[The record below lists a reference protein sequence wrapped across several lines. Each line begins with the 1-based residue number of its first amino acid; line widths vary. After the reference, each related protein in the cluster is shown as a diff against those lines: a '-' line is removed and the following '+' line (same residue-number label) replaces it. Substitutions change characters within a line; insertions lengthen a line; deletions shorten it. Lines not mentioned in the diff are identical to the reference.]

1 MAHADFVHLHLHTE
15 YSLLDGACRLDKLIE
30 KAHELK
36 FPALAITDHG
46 AMHGVVDFYKEAR
59 AKGIKPII
67 GCEVYVAP
75 GSRLEKKSSTG
86 GKDVYNHLVLLAKN
100 EVGYKN
106 LVKLT
111 TAAHLEGYYYKPRID
126 KEILAA
132 HKEGLIALSGCLASE
147 VPQAI
152 MKDQLAQARDAMD
165 WFKQTLGAE
174 NFYLEL
180 QNHGIAEQA
189 KVNKHLIAWA
199 KEFGLKCVAT
209 NDVHYVEKKHS
220 HAHDCLVCI
229 GTQSLLSDPKRMSAG
244 YVPEQFFL
252 RSADEMKA
260 RFTELPEAV
269 TNTLEVAEK
278 CNVEFDFKTLHYP
291 LFDPPEHFTREGYLR
306 HLLAD
311 ALFRRYTIH
320 AKAQGQEFVVEGID
334 DPKRL
339 PTYQPN
345 EPLTP
350 ALSPGEREKR
360 APSSDMAMAVTGSAD
375 SQIMESVAPLSP
387 LPGGEGQGEGE
398 RKADIHDPAI
408 ATAIK
413 VVIDRLQVELGVIEK
428 TGFISYFLI
437 VADFVQYGRSKGIAC
452 VARGSAAGSLVTY
465 LLEIANVDPIRYG
478 LLFERFLNPERVNPP
493 DIDIDFADD
502 RRADVIE
509 YVRQKYGRDA
519 VAQIITF
526 GTMGAKSVVRDVGRV
541 MGLSYGECDRLAK
554 MVPAE
559 LKMSLEKA
567 LKQSPELKQAYE
579 TEETTRELIDTAFV
593 LEDLARN
600 TSVHAA
606 GVVIGAEP
614 LVNLLP
620 LKTDEDGA
628 LVTQYPMNPVG
639 ELGLLKMDFLGLKTL
654 TVIRNT
660 CDMILKTR
668 GLVVDVDQLPLDDK
682 KTYDLLNRAETLGVF
697 QLESGGMR
705 DLCRKFQIASVE
717 HITALVALYRPG
729 PMDLIPEFIKRR
741 HGEVKV
747 EYEHPLLE
755 PIAKETYGIL
765 IYQEQVMQAAQILGG
780 YTLGGAD
787 LLRRAMGKKKVEE
800 MQQHRESFVK
810 GSLEKNKIPK
820 AKANQIFDLLEKFA
834 GYGFNKSHAAAYA
847 VVAYQT
853 AYLKANYPVEFLCA
867 MMTNDMGDTAK
878 LAQFIAEARTMG
890 LEVLAPDVNES
901 QVFFAPAAG
910 GGSGSGT
917 GVPPVPPEG
926 ILPAIAGQKGNSGET
941 PGDTGKM
948 PVPLTF
954 VGFDKQRPAGIRWR
968 NLPHWQQE
976 GVTYFVTFRLA
987 DSLPQSVSGKW
998 RLEREQAL
1006 RALEQPPELSATNSG
1021 QKTPEAEPAEV
1032 ARRGQMEEITKT
1044 FRERLEAFLDEGRG
1058 ECWLKNPAV
1067 AEVVE
1072 QALRH
1077 FDGERY
1083 VLGSYVIMPNH
1094 VHVLVRPLMNHALS
1108 EILHSWKSFT
1118 AKEANKILQRS
1129 GEFWQDES
1137 FDHIV
1142 RNEHA
1147 LENFAA
1153 YIEANP
1159 RYAGLSAG
1167 NYRVG
1172 GGSGTLEQSTSG
1184 TGVPPVHPEGIWPAA
1199 AGQKGNS
1206 GETPGDTGKMPVLLG
1221 ERKVIRFGLAAIKGV
1236 GESAV
1241 QIMLKARA
1249 EGGKFTSLADLCE
1262 RVDGRAVTRK
1272 TLEAL
1277 IKTGACD
1284 GFGQNRATLF
1294 AQIDR
1299 TLARAASIVSD
1310 RQKGQ
1315 SSLFG
1320 VLEEKAS
1327 SVMPEAIS
1335 SLPEWP
1341 QHELLAHEKE
1351 LLGFYVTGHPLT
1363 PFAPILEKYCLA
1375 TTSKLAELP
1384 NRSLT
1389 RIGGLIAAAQHGVS
1403 KKSGKPYSMV
1413 TLEDLEGTVQILV
1426 MNENY
1431 DKFRALLELNK
1442 AIMVVGE
1449 VNTGED
1455 RPKIF
1460 PQEMFPLEDAPKKY
1474 TKQVH
1479 FRLQTA
1485 HLQPES
1491 MNSVME
1497 IVAAHPGRCPLM
1509 FCFRYPTG
1517 QAVFVQPHERYG
1529 VLPSREL
1536 QAAIDEKF
1544 GTDTYYVKVDL
1555 SLPEKQN
1562 RWGKKADFN
1571 GGGGDE

>member
-1 MAHADFVHLHLHTE
+1 MSHSDFVHLHLHTE
-15 YSLLDGACRLDKLIE
+15 YSLLDGACRLDKLVE

-36 FPALAITDHG
+36 FPSLAITDHG

-59 AKGIKPII
+59 SKGVKPII

-86 GKDVYNHLVLLAKN
+86 GKDVYNHLVLLAKD

-147 VPQAI
+147 IPQAI
-152 MKDQLAQARDAMD
+152 MQEQITKARDSLD

-229 GTQSLLSDPKRMSAG
+229 GTQSMLSDPKRMSAG
-244 YVPEQFFL
+244 YVPEQFYL
-252 RSADEMKA
+252 RSAEEMKS
-260 RFTELPEAV
+260 RFTDTPEAI

-291 LFDPPEHFTREGYLR
+291 VFSPPEHFTREGYLR
-306 HLLAD
+306 KLLAEG
-311 ALFRRYTIH
+311 LQRRYTLRVRAEGEEYI
-320 AKAQGQEFVVEGID
+320 VEGID

-339 PTYQPN
+339 PTYRVN
-345 EPLTP
+345 EPLAP

-360 APSSDMAMAVTGSAD
+360 SQSSGESDAANGSND
-375 SQIMESVAPLSP
+375 SQQSTSAQPLSP

-398 RKADIHDPAI
+398 RKTDIHDPAV
-408 ATAIK
+408 AAAIK
-413 VVIDRLQVELGVIEK
+413 DVIDRLQLELKVIEK

-509 YVRQKYGRDA
+509 YVRQKYGSDS
-519 VAQIITF
+519 VAQIVTF

-554 MVPAE
+554 LIPAE

-567 LKQSPELKQAYE
+567 LKQVPELKQAYE
-579 TEETTRELIDTAFV
+579 TEETTRELIDTAFI
-593 LEDLARN
+593 LEDLSRN
-600 TSVHAA
+600 SSVHAA
-606 GVVIGAEP
+606 GVVIGDQP

-620 LKTDEDGA
+620 LKEDDDGA
-628 LVTQYPMNPVG
+628 IVTQYAMNPVG

-660 CDMILKTR
+660 CEMIKRTQ
-668 GLVVDVDQLPLDDK
+668 GITVDVDQIPLDDK
-682 KTYDLLNRAETLGVF
+682 KTYDLLNRAETLGIF

-755 PIAKETYGIL
+755 PISKETYGIL
-765 IYQEQVMQAAQILGG
+765 IYQEQVMQAAQLLGG

-800 MQQHRESFVK
+800 MQQHREIFVK
-810 GSLEKNKIPK
+810 GCQEKNKIPK

-853 AYLKANYPVEFLCA
+853 AYLKANYPVEFLSA

-878 LAQFIAEARTMG
+878 LALFIAEARVMG
-890 LEVLAPDVNES
+890 VEVLAPDVNES
-901 QVFFAPAAG
+901 FVTFAPA
-910 GGSGSGT
+910 
-917 GVPPVPPEG
+917 
-926 ILPAIAGQKGNSGET
+926 
-941 PGDTGKM
+941 
-948 PVPLTF
+948 
-954 VGFDKQRPAGIRWR
+954 
-968 NLPHWQQE
+968 
-976 GVTYFVTFRLA
+976 
-987 DSLPQSVSGKW
+987 
-998 RLEREQAL
+998 
-1006 RALEQPPELSATNSG
+1006 
-1021 QKTPEAEPAEV
+1021 
-1032 ARRGQMEEITKT
+1032 
-1044 FRERLEAFLDEGRG
+1044 
-1058 ECWLKNPAV
+1058 
-1067 AEVVE
+1067 
-1072 QALRH
+1072 
-1077 FDGERY
+1077 
-1083 VLGSYVIMPNH
+1083 
-1094 VHVLVRPLMNHALS
+1094 
-1108 EILHSWKSFT
+1108 
-1118 AKEANKILQRS
+1118 QRS
-1129 GEFWQDES
+1129 AAVPASAGTNTKRPTES
-1137 FDHIV
+1137 F
-1142 RNEHA
+1142 
-1147 LENFAA
+1147 
-1153 YIEANP
+1153 
-1159 RYAGLSAG
+1159 SAP
-1167 NYRVG
+1167 NVG
-1172 GGSGTLEQSTSG
+1172 ES
-1184 TGVPPVHPEGIWPAA
+1184 AA
-1199 AGQKGNS
+1199 AEDSRAPQ
-1206 GETPGDTGKMPVLLG
+1206 E
-1221 ERKVIRFGLAAIKGV
+1221 VIRFGLAAIKGV
-1236 GESAV
+1236 GEAAV
-1241 QIMLKARA
+1241 EVILKAR
-1249 EGGKFTSLADLCE
+1249 EGGKFTSLPDFCE
-1262 RVDGRAVTRK
+1262 RVDGRSVTRK

-1277 IKTGACD
+1277 IKSGACD
-1284 GFGQNRATLF
+1284 TFGQTRATLF
-1294 AQIDR
+1294 AQIER
-1299 TLARAASIVSD
+1299 TMARAASILSD
-1310 RQKGQ
+1310 KQKGQ

-1320 VLEEKAS
+1320 ALEEKAS
-1327 SVMPEAIS
+1327 PMPETITN
-1335 SLPEWP
+1335 LPEWP

-1363 PFAPILEKYCLA
+1363 PFAPILEKYCLNTTA
-1375 TTSKLAELP
+1375 TLAALP
-1384 NRSLT
+1384 TRSLT

-1413 TLEDLEGTVQILV
+1413 TLEDLSGSVQILV

-1442 AIMVVGE
+1442 AIMVIGE

-1455 RPKIF
+1455 KPKIF
-1460 PQEMFPLEDAPKKY
+1460 PQEIFPLEDAPKKY
-1474 TKQVH
+1474 TKRVT
-1479 FRLQTA
+1479 F
-1485 HLQPES
+1485 HLHTPHIKPES
-1491 MNSVME
+1491 ME
-1497 IVAAHPGRCPLM
+1497 TLRDLIAAHPGRCEVM

-1517 QAVFVQPHERYG
+1517 QTVFVSPHERYT
-1529 VLPSREL
+1529 VAPSQEF
-1536 QAAIDEKF
+1536 QKVITHTF
-1544 GTDTYYVKVDL
+1544 GDDAYHVKVDM

-1562 RWGKKADFN
+1562 RWGKKVEYSN
-1571 GGGGDE
+1571 RGGEE